1 MTPGSDSDAS
11 EMANNNNNS
20 SSSSVATEAGI
31 AAEIES
37 GLRWMLDYIFAHWV
51 SINIRV
57 LADSEAQV
65 AKEADSMKERIERS
79 KAKQQFI
86 EIETVVKKDEQMEV
100 DVMEQSVMEE
110 KALVG
115 DGQVEMLEMEMKMKK
130 TVLRDEFK
138 KVVSEVSDNK
148 VNIL

>member
-1 MTPGSDSDAS
+1 
-11 EMANNNNNS
+11 MANNNNNS